1 MNRTITK
8 YLFLITSFVVIFS
21 ISACKKNTAEQ
32 AELIEET
39 PRVEVTGVALDTLEL
54 ELAPDEKAEIF
65 AEVIPSNATEK
76 GLAWASSD
84 ENVATV
90 ENGIVTAEHPGVAT
104 IAVATLDGA
113 KTAVCIVTVAEK
125 AVVETAAAKTST
137 VAAERPVVATAADTA
152 TASAAKP
159 DSAKPA
165 VVETAAEE
173 KTKSESEKTSVPEVV
188 TVRTASYKVEH
199 YQQNVR
205 DSGYTKAAA
214 DTQTLEGTVG
224 ELTKA
229 EANTYSGFTAQ
240 AVAQKKI
247 ESDGSTTVSIYYDRK
262 VVTYTF
268 ELNGGTGTN
277 SVSGRYGASVL
288 KPANPAKEG
297 NIFAGW
303 SETIPTT
310 FGTESRTFTARWTSS
325 SSYEMSGDGDFVFGT
340 TKMTKTALKPIIL
353 SGNTKTVTVED
364 DSSWNSYYNGDE
376 SYFKGVYTAESSA
389 TLNAFAI
396 GQYEVTQEL
405 YNAVMALDKNC
416 ASSPSSFAG
425 NAVAGEKQEKRPV
438 ENISWYDAIYF
449 CNALTKLFMSESDCV
464 YEMEDIR
471 RGNSKQIVSATVTA
485 DLTKKGYRLPTE
497 AEWEYAARGGDE
509 TAENWKNAFAG
520 IQAVSGGDAFTQN
533 ATDAALDTAGWYL
546 GNSGSKT
553 HEVGAKMPNDLGL
566 YDMSGNVWEWCYG
579 IADSVQYRIFR
590 GGSYYADASSCA
602 VSTRGMNSPQARFN
616 GLGFRLAQS
625 L

>member
-32 AELIEET
+32 AELIDET

-54 ELAPDEKAEIF
+54 ELVPDEKAEIF

-90 ENGIVTAEHPGVAT
+90 ENGTVTAKKPGVAT

-125 AVVETAAAKTST
+125 AVVETVET
-137 VAAERPVVATAADTA
+137 
-152 TASAAKP
+152 
-159 DSAKPA
+159 
-165 VVETAAEE
+165 VVEETVEAE
-173 KTKSESEKTSVPEVV
+173 PEETPIAE
-188 TVRTASYKVEH
+188 TVRTASYIVEH

-205 DSGYTKAAA
+205 DSGYTKAEA
-214 DTQTLEGTVG
+214 DTQTLEGTAG
-224 ELTKA
+224 ELTEAK
-229 EANTYSGFTAQ
+229 ANTYSGFTAQ

-268 ELNGGTGTN
+268 ALNGGTGTN

-553 HEVGAKMPNDLGL
+553 HEVGTKMPNDLGL

>member
-1 MNRTITK
+1 MNRTISK
-8 YLFLITSFVVIFS
+8 YLFLTASLFVIFS
-21 ISACKKNTAEQ
+21 VSACKKNTAEQ

-39 PRVEVTGVALDTLEL
+39 PRVEVSGVALDTHEL
-54 ELAPDEKAEIF
+54 TLAPKEKAEIS
-65 AEVIPSNATEK
+65 AEVIPSDATEK

-90 ENGIVTAEHPGVAT
+90 ENGTVTAKNPGVAT

-113 KTAVCIVTVAEK
+113 RTAVCIVTVAEK
-125 AVVETAAAKTST
+125 AVEEKI
-137 VAAERPVVATAADTA
+137 
-152 TASAAKP
+152 
-159 DSAKPA
+159 
-165 VVETAAEE
+165 EE
-173 KTKSESEKTSVPEVV
+173 KTEAEPEKAVPEPAVV

-205 DSGYTKAAA
+205 DSGYTKAEA
-214 DTQTLEGTVG
+214 DTQTLEGTAG
-224 ELTKA
+224 GQTEA
-229 EANTYSGFTAQ
+229 EARTYPGFTAQ
-240 AVAQKKI
+240 TVSQKKI
-247 ESDGSTTVSIYYDRK
+247 EEDGSTTVSIYYDRK

-268 ELNGGTGTN
+268 ELNGGAGTN
-277 SVSGRYGASVL
+277 SVSGRYGSSVL
-288 KPANPAKEG
+288 KPANPEKEG

-303 SETIPTT
+303 SETIPSA

-353 SGNTKTVTVED
+353 SGNTKTVTVKD

-376 SYFKGVYTAESSA
+376 NYFKGVYTAESSA

-416 ASSPSSFAG
+416 SASPSSFAG

-497 AEWEYAARGGDE
+497 AEWEFAARGGDE
-509 TAENWKNAFAG
+509 EAENWKNAFAG

-533 ATDAALDTAGWYL
+533 STDAALDTAGWYL

-553 HEVGAKMPNDLGL
+553 HEVGTKTPNDLGL